1 MVGQLAAA
9 GGKHP
14 QRMFVATLNRA
25 AFHDLVNDLSVPLA
39 TRCRIRQC
47 SQVGALKFQH
57 AVPTTP
63 ERTLGNAAYLANWRH
78 CYGLDQPE
86 LFAGTRCHSRC
97 PTHGP
102 DRAIDQDDF
111 ATGAHC
117 LSCRTSCHRLRRH
130 NNYGRNVLKPFYVDM
145 GYEYDDSDIYCHLD
159 SGKRIDATCRDFS
172 RTARPV
178 GIDITVGCPACPSY
192 VCDSAARSATHV
204 TDALERGKRAK
215 HGDAC
220 ARANLDLLPAALTS
234 YGGWGSAIIA
244 VVHREYAARAKAE
257 KASGGSGWES
267 QRWYQDLLER
277 ASVSIAR
284 SNYEMLRNNRSLPRA

>member
-1 MVGQLAAA
+1 M
-9 GGKHP
+9 
-14 QRMFVATLNRA
+14 
-25 AFHDLVNDLSVPLA
+25 
-39 TRCRIRQC
+39 CIR
-47 SQVGALKFQH
+47 
-57 AVPTTP
+57 
-63 ERTLGNAAYLANWRH
+63 
-78 CYGLDQPE
+78 
-86 LFAGTRCHSRC
+86 
-97 PTHGP
+97 
-102 DRAIDQDDF
+102 
-111 ATGAHC
+111 
-117 LSCRTSCHRLRRH
+117 
-130 NNYGRNVLKPFYVDM
+130 
-145 GYEYDDSDIYCHLD
+145 DS
-159 SGKRIDATCRDFS
+159 
-172 RTARPV
+172 
-178 GIDITVGCPACPSY
+178 GCPACPSY

-204 TDALERGKRAK
+204 TDALEQGKRAK